1 MVAFSSI
8 EASVFAMKVFIHG
21 ILTRCTGRKIILLKE
36 CDLCGGNV
44 ARFFSLCARGD
55 VMDNEVISK
64 ARIAYECSFYKT
76 ILKTEKHMALHST
89 SAD

>member
-55 VMDNEVISK
+55 VMDNEVIAK

>member
-8 EASVFAMKVFIHG
+8 EASVFGRKVFIHG

-36 CDLCGGNV
+36 CDLCGYS
-44 ARFFSLCARGD
+44 ARGFVSLCARGD
-55 VMDNEVISK
+55 VMDNQGIAK